1 MTIVNRAAMNI
12 GVYVSFQI
20 RVFSVYVTRSGVAG
34 LYGSSK
40 VFFFFYFTF
49 VFNWRIIAL
58 QYCVGFYHISA

>member
-12 GVYVSFQI
+12 GVHVSFQI

-40 VFFFFYFTF
+40 VFFFFILHLFL
-49 VFNWRIIAL
+49 I
-58 QYCVGFYHISA
+58 GG